1 MSRLSTPDGTKIAL
15 YEWGK
20 EDLPAFLL
28 IHGIYQSA
36 LNWHRQ
42 FSAVDLASRYRIVAI
57 DLRGHGASDKP
68 DSAAHYCEAQ
78 RWADDIRTVIEQA
91 ELHRPALVGW
101 SYGGRVINDY
111 LSVYGDS
118 ALGGLVYV
126 GARTATG
133 IPGEARHSAR
143 VAEASRN
150 AKSED
155 PFLFMTGT
163 RQFTR
168 ICFHRAPP
176 RKELDALAMN
186 SMQTPL
192 YIRNHM
198 AGRPLDYAKVLK
210 AIRMPTLVVHGR
222 KDGIVPFPVGEF
234 TASAIA
240 GARLEAF
247 DEAGHSPFAEAPER
261 FNRLLDEFMRQ
272 LPAD

>member
-1 MSRLSTPDGTKIAL
+1 MSRLPTPDGTRIAL
-15 YEWGK
+15 YEWGDK
-20 EDLPAFLL
+20 GLPPILL

-42 FSAVDLASRYRIVAI
+42 FSAVDLTSRHRVVAI

-68 DSAAHYCEAQ
+68 GSADHYRKSRC
-78 RWADDIRTVIEQA
+78 WADDIRTVIEQA
-91 ELHRPALVGW
+91 ELRRPALVGW

-133 IPGEARHSAR
+133 IPGETRHSEG
-143 VAEASRN
+143 VAQASRN

-155 PFLFMTGT
+155 PVLFMKGT

-176 RKELDALAMN
+176 RQELDALAMN

-192 YIRNHM
+192 YVRNHM
-198 AGRPLDYAKVLK
+198 VGRPLDYSEVLK
-210 AIRMPTLVVHGR
+210 SVRVPTLVVHGR
-222 KDGIVPFPVGEF
+222 KDRIVPFPVGEF

-240 GARLEAF
+240 SARLEAF
-247 DEAGHSPFAEAPER
+247 DDAGHSPFAEAPER
-261 FNRLLDEFMRQ
+261 FNRLLDAFMQQ
-272 LPAD
+272 LLAD

>member
-15 YEWGK
+15 YQWGEK
-20 EDLPAFLL
+20 DLPAILF

-42 FSAVDLASRYRIVAI
+42 FSAVDLTSRYRVVAI

-68 DSAAHYCEAQ
+68 DSAEHYREAE
-78 RWADDIRTVIEQA
+78 RWAGDIRTVIEEA
-91 ELHRPALVGW
+91 ELNLPTLVGW

-111 LSVYGDS
+111 LSVYGDE

-133 IPGEARHSAR
+133 ILGEARHSAR

-155 PFLFMTGT
+155 PLLFIKGT
-163 RQFTR
+163 QQFTR
-168 ICFHRAPP
+168 ICFHQAPATE
-176 RKELDALAMN
+176 ELDALAMN

-192 YIRNHM
+192 YTRKHM
-198 AGRPLDYAKVLK
+198 VGRRLDYADVLK
-210 AIRMPTLVVHGR
+210 AIQKPTLVVHGVND
-222 KDGIVPFPVGEF
+222 KVVPFTVGEF
-234 TASAIA
+234 TAAAIA

-247 DEAGHSPFAEAPER
+247 EESGHSPFAEAPER
-261 FNRLLDEFMRQ
+261 FNKLLDGFMRQ
-272 LPAD
+272 LNPG